1 MNDLEADDVNMVQ
14 ELGNLTPAQLLDKIR
29 KLQNLAYQLG
39 LEEGKWSNYVLI
51 IWIASYVSD
60 LMEVTN
66 TKYQLCGNVMRGQL
80 LN

>member
-39 LEEGKWSNYVLI
+39 LEEGKWSNYIVI
-51 IWIASYVSD
+51 IWIASYVSGSNQYKVSIMWKCYERTTSK
-60 LMEVTN
+60 L
-66 TKYQLCGNVMRGQL
+66 K
-80 LN
+80 

>member
-39 LEEGKWSNYVLI
+39 LEEGK
-51 IWIASYVSD
+51 
-60 LMEVTN
+60 
-66 TKYQLCGNVMRGQL
+66 
-80 LN
+80 